1 MVNVEDFIN
10 QLKNE
15 QREIMFYF
23 HELLAHQLEL
33 EDKIR
38 FKIPFYYHKSWI
50 CYLNP
55 IKNNAVELAFLLG
68 KELSNHQGLLEAKG
82 RKQVAGITFSNEEEI
97 PKDQVYEIIQ
107 EALMLD
113 EMKYNQRMRKVC

>member
-1 MVNVEDFIN
+1 MANVEDFIN
-10 QLKNE
+10 QLENE
-15 QREIMFYF
+15 QKEVMLYF

-38 FKIPFYYHKSWI
+38 FKIPFYYHKSWV

-55 IKNNAVELAFLLG
+55 IKNNAVELAFLYG
-68 KELSNHQGLLEAKG
+68 KELSNQQGLLQANG
-82 RKQVAGITFSNEEEI
+82 RKQVAGITFSKVEDI
-97 PKDQVYEIIQ
+97 PRDQVYEIIQ

-113 EMKYNQRMRKVC
+113 EMKYNQRKRKST

>member
-1 MVNVEDFIN
+1 MANVEDFIN
-10 QLKNE
+10 QLENE
-15 QREIMFYF
+15 QREIMLYF

-33 EDKIR
+33 EGKIR

-55 IKNNAVELAFLLG
+55 IKNDAVELAFLLG
-68 KELSNHQGLLEAKG
+68 KELSNDQGLLEAKD
-82 RKQVAGITFSNEEEI
+82 RKQVAGITFSRVEEI
-97 PKDQVYEIIQ
+97 PKDAVYEIIQ

-113 EMKYNQRMRKVC
+113 EMKYNQRKRKST

>member
-1 MVNVEDFIN
+1 MANVEDYIT
-10 QLKNE
+10 QLENE
-15 QREIMFYF
+15 QKEIMLYF

-33 EDKIR
+33 EGKIR

-55 IKNNAVELAFLLG
+55 IKNDTVELAFLLG
-68 KELSNHQGLLEAKG
+68 KELSNQQGLLETKD
-82 RKQVAGITFSNEEEI
+82 RKQVAGITFSNEKEI

-113 EMKYNQRMRKVC
+113 EMKYSQRRHKSL

>member
-1 MVNVEDFIN
+1 
-10 QLKNE
+10 
-15 QREIMFYF
+15 
-23 HELLAHQLEL
+23 LAHQLEL
-33 EDKIR
+33 EDKIK

-55 IKNNAVELAFLLG
+55 IKKEAVELVFLCG
-68 KELSNHQGLLEAKG
+68 KELSNQQGLLQAKE
-82 RKQVAGITFSNEEEI
+82 RKQVAGITFSKRGDI

-113 EMKYNQRMRKVC
+113 EMKYHQRKRKSP